1 MEAMRDLSISDS
13 RSDSSSPAPNSDI
26 VGAATAQS
34 LWSHGL
40 SDPSF
45 QFSQMMYNPSLTS
58 QMTTSSSC
66 STSSTPLHS
75 STTPSA
81 SSTAM
86 FDFAATAQQ
95 QYLYQSAYNPW
106 AYQAYGFQYQPM
118 YTGATVT
125 DAMGFKDVTIP
136 SSNRSSTAT
145 TPNASM
151 ATLSWA
157 MASEGKKKR
166 QPYKKDQISRLEYE
180 YKINPYL
187 TNKRRS
193 ELSLQLML
201 DEKQVKVWFQNR
213 RMKDKKLRQR
223 VSGPFPHGELM
234 IPCNERLIN

>member
-1 MEAMRDLSISDS
+1 MRNLLLVDQILITLIEIEIFKLAHLTL
-13 RSDSSSPAPNSDI
+13 PEPLKAHAVP
-26 VGAATAQS
+26 
-34 LWSHGL
+34 
-40 SDPSF
+40 
-45 QFSQMMYNPSLTS
+45 QFLILT
-58 QMTTSSSC
+58 
-66 STSSTPLHS
+66 
-75 STTPSA
+75 
-81 SSTAM
+81 
-86 FDFAATAQQ
+86 
-95 QYLYQSAYNPW
+95 
-106 AYQAYGFQYQPM
+106 
-118 YTGATVT
+118 
-125 DAMGFKDVTIP
+125 DVTIP

-157 MASEGKKKR
+157 MTSEGKKKR

-187 TNKRRS
+187 TNKRRA